1 MKLDDERNRNEK
13 GRMEKTNGLSTTA
26 GPAAE
31 AGAEDAV
38 VTFQLFL
45 DLKKKQ
51 KTLHICL

>member
-13 GRMEKTNGLSTTA
+13 GRMEKTNGLSTAA

-38 VTFQLFL
+38 VSFQLFL